1 MPSSGDAETRAPGLS
16 KKRGSVEPERPFY
29 WNGGFRRRARAP
41 GQSKRGGSIEPE
53 RCCCWGAGFGAT
65 PKRLSVSLD
74 FKGNAAGAEARAP
87 KRIEGVQQ

>member
-16 KKRGSVEPERPFY
+16 KKRGSIESERLFC
-29 WNGGFRRRARAP
+29 WNGGFRRRARTP

-65 PKRLSVSLD
+65 PKRPSVSLI
-74 FKGNAAGAEARAP
+74 FRGNAAGA
-87 KRIEGVQQ
+87 